1 MKYIYLFFVVM
12 VGNVKEKVAPRACL
26 LFLPEIDPPCASI
39 IFFDMNRP
47 KPMPLSDIAE
57 NF

>member
-1 MKYIYLFFVVM
+1 M
-12 VGNVKEKVAPRACL
+12 VGNVKEKVAPRAWL
-26 LFLPEIDPPCASI
+26 LFLPVIDPPCASI